1 MYYAV
6 TDSHMTDASITML
19 LAQAARGDRAAD
31 ERLIEAVVGQLEQ
44 IARREMAAGNRGG
57 LDGLTMEPRMIAHDA
72 LLKIF
77 DQTVEFEN
85 RRHFFAYAT
94 SMMSRAIIDYQ
105 RRRLAQ
111 KRGGDQQRLGLSL
124 LTAGVEMDLF
134 EIPEVLEELREF
146 DSRKAELVGL
156 RVFFGADMAET
167 ADMLGIS
174 LSTAERDWRFARR
187 WLAQRLANERDES
200 NSCDAIGPAV
210 DPNGHR

>member
-1 MYYAV
+1 MP
-6 TDSHMTDASITML
+6 DSSITML
-19 LAQAARGDRAAD
+19 LARAAKGDRASD

-44 IARREMAAGNRGG
+44 IAHREMAAGNRGG
-57 LDGLTMEPRMIAHDA
+57 LDGLTIEPRMVAHDA
-72 LLKIF
+72 LLKII
-77 DQTVEFEN
+77 DKPVEFEN

-111 KRGGDQQRLGLSL
+111 KRGGDQKRLGLSM

-134 EIPEVLEELREF
+134 EIPEVLEELREL

-156 RVFFGADMAET
+156 RVFFGADMAEV

-187 WLAQRLANERDES
+187 WLAQRLGREHGSGNVSAPD
-200 NSCDAIGPAV
+200 
-210 DPNGHR
+210 